1 MIVAPE
7 GFFAD
12 CPIWAITQPT
22 EMEVNSSRSQR
33 SFEAVRHAIGP
44 ARPLIA
50 LFTLTH
56 ECCRPFLSIR
66 QRCQI
71 DFPGGDGGRFPVHH
85 EKAFIP
91 HQHSLGVKLAV
102 DNCRSASQEWIEPA
116 IVGPAKFDQPGET
129 LLKGSRELECPRCPS
144 AVVLGVV
151 PYQKGERGIIN
162 ACLMM
167 GVKSPQPAGCLRH
180 RARLAPGPLR
190 TDVAQAPEAVN
201 VFEKKRR
208 FTGLRIRVCAQAL
221 GSESGQWP
229 Q

>member
-1 MIVAPE
+1 M
-7 GFFAD
+7 
-12 CPIWAITQPT
+12 
-22 EMEVNSSRSQR
+22 
-33 SFEAVRHAIGP
+33 
-44 ARPLIA
+44 
-50 LFTLTH
+50 
-56 ECCRPFLSIR
+56 
-66 QRCQI
+66 
-71 DFPGGDGGRFPVHH
+71 
-85 EKAFIP
+85 
-91 HQHSLGVKLAV
+91 
-102 DNCRSASQEWIEPA
+102 DNCRSASQEWSEPA

-229 Q
+229 QHPPIDLRLVRDVAAVPERIVTLSASVLDEHSPNATIGQLAGHDLVREGVHEAGKISFEHPYRASFSGGHVKARRQPLC